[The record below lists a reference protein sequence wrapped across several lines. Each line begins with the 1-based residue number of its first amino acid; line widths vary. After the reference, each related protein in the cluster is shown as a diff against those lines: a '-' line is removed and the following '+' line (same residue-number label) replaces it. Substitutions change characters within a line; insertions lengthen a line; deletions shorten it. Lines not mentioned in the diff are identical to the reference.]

1 MCFIMQWGGDNFS
14 SFPLCHTK
22 IMVSVN
28 GYILIGFPYNHSH
41 TRPLG
46 YDSIGIN
53 FVSSLDLYSIVLNKN
68 EKKTV
73 ESSIIPALI
82 YF

>member
-1 MCFIMQWGGDNFS
+1 M
-14 SFPLCHTK
+14 
-22 IMVSVN
+22 

-53 FVSSLDLYSIVLNKN
+53 FVPSLDFYSIVLNEN

>member
-1 MCFIMQWGGDNFS
+1 MA
-14 SFPLCHTK
+14 T
-22 IMVSVN
+22 
-28 GYILIGFPYNHSH
+28 
-41 TRPLG
+41 
-46 YDSIGIN
+46 
-53 FVSSLDLYSIVLNKN
+53 SSLVFPIITLTLGLLGMIPLVLILCPLDFYSIVLNKN

>member
-28 GYILIGFPYNHSH
+28 ATSSLVFPII
-41 TRPLG
+41 TLTLG
-46 YDSIGIN
+46 LLGMIPFGIN
-53 FVSSLDLYSIVLNKN
+53 FVSSLDFYSIVLNEN

>member
-1 MCFIMQWGGDNFS
+1 M
-14 SFPLCHTK
+14 
-22 IMVSVN
+22 

-53 FVSSLDLYSIVLNKN
+53 FVSSLDFYSIVLNEN